1 MLYRKEI
8 CYVKNEHKMH
18 VHICMYL
25 NKKKKKK
32 TRLNNFFFIEK
43 IFGGRIL

>member
-25 NKKKKKK
+25 NKKK
-32 TRLNNFFFIEK
+32 TRLNNNFFFIEK

>member
-25 NKKKKKK
+25 NKKN
-32 TRLNNFFFIEK
+32 RDWIIFFIEK